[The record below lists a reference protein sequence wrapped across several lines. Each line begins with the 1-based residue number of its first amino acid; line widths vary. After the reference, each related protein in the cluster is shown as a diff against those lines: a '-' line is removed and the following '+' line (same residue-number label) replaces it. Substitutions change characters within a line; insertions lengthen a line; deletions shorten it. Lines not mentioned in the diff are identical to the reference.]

1 MKTSV
6 TVIFSVF
13 LSMASSTLYADAY
26 LGIGIGSTSYDVDL
40 SGLGGGDFE
49 DNTTGT
55 KIYGGYAFNKYY
67 AAEAAYYNFSEASV
81 GSVELTPGSGA
92 SSAKADMT
100 GLAAYAVGMYPVSK
114 EVNLMLKLG
123 VLNWDADLNVNNTSG
138 SNDGTDVAYAVA
150 ASYAFTKE
158 LLITAEWES
167 FDTDNPEVSML
178 SLGFKF
184 IFK

>member
-1 MKTSV
+1 
-6 TVIFSVF
+6 
-13 LSMASSTLYADAY
+13 
-26 LGIGIGSTSYDVDL
+26 
-40 SGLGGGDFE
+40 
-49 DNTTGT
+49 
-55 KIYGGYAFNKYY
+55 
-67 AAEAAYYNFSEASV
+67 
-81 GSVELTPGSGA
+81 
-92 SSAKADMT
+92 MT
-100 GLAAYAVGMYPVSK
+100 GLAAYAGGTYPVSK

-138 SNDGTDVAYAVA
+138 SNDGTDVAYGVA

-158 LLITAEWES
+158 LLMTAEWES